1 MAIEKLPVIIDA
13 CVKSLKDVK
22 SKITKAELTAD
33 QALKNAKEAV
43 DKPVGFWHST
53 TPVLEALQKASLSQ
67 AEASLRIMESQ
78 TLLFN
83 QQRIIAGCT
92 KIIYVLCLNNV
103 VCARAA
109 I

>member
-67 AEASLRIMESQ
+67 AEASLQIMEREWVFCPNNIIIFLSYI
-78 TLLFN
+78 F
-83 QQRIIAGCT
+83 RI
-92 KIIYVLCLNNV
+92 
-103 VCARAA
+103 RE
-109 I
+109 